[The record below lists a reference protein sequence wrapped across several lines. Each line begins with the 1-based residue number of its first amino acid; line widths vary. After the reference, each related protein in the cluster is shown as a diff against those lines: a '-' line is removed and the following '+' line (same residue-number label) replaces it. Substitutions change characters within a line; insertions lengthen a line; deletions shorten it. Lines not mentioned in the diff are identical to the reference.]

1 MAKKTKN
8 IKQKGYYN
16 KFNKDF
22 KNGPHQKKKNLK
34 RIEREIN
41 VYVLIIYVVFFFG
54 RKKYWGNKLDLIK
67 VGTQVGKGAE
77 QKGQR

>member
-1 MAKKTKN
+1 MVH
-8 IKQKGYYN
+8 I
-16 KFNKDF
+16 
-22 KNGPHQKKKNLK
+22 KKKLK

-41 VYVLIIYVVFFFG
+41 VYVLIIYVVFFFFG

-67 VGTQVGKGAE
+67 IGTQVGKGAE